1 RCLPLMGGYLTNSGV
16 VDLKR
21 LQFMVIE
28 LGKQEDDIFL
38 RRYRNEQRRAPQ
50 PLPAPK
56 RRKVKANKVIDVYH
70 LPHLP
75 IGMPLLPVKGFDSHL
90 RAKSNQEVVANRQ
103 ELRIANINAAQL
115 LKAELCTT
123 STANI
128 NITINNSNSSLQMDY
143 ENSEISVKQDTV
155 ASSDETLSTSL
166 TLPSKRKKDEI
177 YDDIITTIEGDVKDD
192 DDNLPSTSK
201 DEDEDHV
208 DSI

>member
-21 LQFMVIE
+21 LQYMVTE

-56 RRKVKANKVIDVYH
+56 RRKVKANKVIDKYKIIFNSLTNEYATYS

-115 LKAELCTT
+115 LKAELSSSDTTT

-128 NITINNSNSSLQMDY
+128 NITIDKNSNSSLQMDY
-143 ENSEISVKQDTV
+143 GSSEVSVKQDIV
-155 ASSDETLSTSL
+155 ASSDEALSTSL
-166 TLPSKRKKDEI
+166 T
-177 YDDIITTIEGDVKDD
+177 
-192 DDNLPSTSK
+192 TSK
-201 DEDEDHV
+201 DEDEDHA